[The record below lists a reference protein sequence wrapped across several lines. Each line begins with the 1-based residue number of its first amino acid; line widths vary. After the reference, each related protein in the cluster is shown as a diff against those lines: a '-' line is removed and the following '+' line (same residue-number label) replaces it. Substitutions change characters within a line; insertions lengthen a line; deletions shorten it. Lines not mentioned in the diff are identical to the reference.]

1 MTLEEKQ
8 RILLE
13 NLQEFNARE
22 NLVKRQKEI
31 TATELARLRC
41 EATPDIDALREL
53 LYELS
58 DSISA
63 SEEISLLANLLS
75 SEIGGALK
83 KAVAIGSSE
92 PTPAGAHA
100 KISYVKNK
108 YNDEAF
114 EHFSR
119 SVTNAKAIFA
129 TSFKEA
135 AENVFDGRCEFCIL
149 PIANSNEGRL
159 MSFYS
164 LLDRYE
170 LKICETVDLDI
181 EDSSESVRYARVGRA
196 CKEPKMR
203 SSQTQNH
210 IFEFSIT
217 SASSD
222 FFGPIF
228 EAARQTDARL
238 ISVDSLPL
246 EYSADSQRFF
256 FSFSIPQKKA
266 TLFRLFIAFKNQSY
280 TPLGLYAENQ

>member
-13 NLQEFNARE
+13 NLREFNARE

-181 EDSSESVRYARVGRA
+181 EGSSESVRYARVGRA
-196 CKEPKMR
+196 CKEPKIR
-203 SSQTQNH
+203 SAEPQSY

-222 FFGPIF
+222 FFSPIF

-238 ISVDSLPL
+238 ISIDSLPL

-266 TLFRLFIAFKNQSY
+266 TLFRLFVVFKNQSY

>member
-1 MTLEEKQ
+1 MTLEEKHE
-8 RILLE
+8 ILLK

-22 NLVKRQKEI
+22 DIVKSQKALTAIEI
-31 TATELARLRC
+31 ARLHC
-41 EATPDIDALREL
+41 EAARDADALRDL
-53 LYELS
+53 LYDLSNELS
-58 DSISA
+58 A
-63 SEEISLLANLLS
+63 NEEIALLVDLLS
-75 SEIGGALK
+75 TEIGSTLK
-83 KAVAIGSSE
+83 KSIVIGSSE

-181 EDSSESVRYARVGRA
+181 EGSSESVRYARVGKA
-196 CKEPKMR
+196 CKEPKIR
-203 SSQTQNH
+203 SSQPQNH
-210 IFEFSIT
+210 ILEFSIT

-222 FFGPIF
+222 FFSPLF
-228 EAARQTDARL
+228 EAAKLTDARL

-246 EYSADSQRFF
+246 EYSTDSQRFF

-266 TLFRLFIAFKNQSY
+266 TIFRLFTALKNQSY
-280 TPLGLYAENQ
+280 TTLGLYAENE

>member
-63 SEEISLLANLLS
+63 SEEISLVANLLS
-75 SEIGGALK
+75 SEMGGALK

-203 SSQTQNH
+203 SAEPQSY

-228 EAARQTDARL
+228 EAARLTDSRL
-238 ISVDSLPL
+238 LSVDSLPL

-266 TLFRLFIAFKNQSY
+266 TLFRLFTAFKNQSY